1 MGGINSTERTG
12 PYQIRKITIM
22 NPIRNIVMN
31 LEPLPSDTYFSSR
44 IRIKIG
50 LFHREDDGGR
60 KGGGKGIEIFFL
72 AHLFVSVEGKLTRGI
87 VLFDLSIF
95 SSNNFYFFVS
105 SFCRPVTFISFC
117 LRPLFMIFVHVVW
130 RRARVVCVVF
140 LQYFLVGSSEQLA
153 SV

>member
-105 SFCRPVTFISFC
+105 SFCRPVTFICFC
-117 LRPLFMIFVHVVW
+117 LRPFSFSRGSALLW
-130 RRARVVCVVF
+130 GNASAR
-140 LQYFLVGSSEQLA
+140 QHAISRQR
-153 SV
+153 SVISDIG